1 MDSAMKALYPAAWLM
16 IILFLGW
23 SSNLLLNIQE
33 VWSETNEL
41 HKLSSNL
48 DTMVETWRNLNKPGN
63 DVLENYEVTKQRLA
77 FEVYAEN
84 FETALD
90 VVLESARD
98 NRTLIPLLDALEREQ
113 ITATALAK
121 EIFSLTELRETLRLS
136 GESEELIR
144 QKETEAANRMALM
157 DQSFHK
163 GLDHILM
170 SKNAVLE
177 HEQGLE
183 ARQRVNFK
191 RLYMMLLVALVASAL
206 SVELLRRTTRQRK
219 ALSDS
224 ATRINTIMN
233 NVIDGIITVD
243 KNGLIESFSPPAA
256 KIFKCSTD
264 KWLGQDFPVLLD
276 EGSRTIYRDRMKR
289 GSETGM
295 PSFDS
300 SECELRGRYPDGT
313 TFPIE
318 LAVKRVIVHGR
329 VLLIHLVRDITDR
342 KKADERQRLAAS
354 VFENATEG
362 IMITDVNGMIQFVNP
377 AFTTITKYESKEA
390 IGNNPRILKSGR
402 QDRQFYESMWRSIL
416 ERGVWQGEIWN
427 RRKDGEIFPQWLTI
441 SAIKDNWGVITNY
454 VGITWDISERKRA
467 EEEAKQ
473 HQEELAHVMRLST
486 MGEMASGMAHELN
499 QPLTAVASY
508 CEAACKLLDE
518 QPIIPE
524 KLGDI
529 LKRAQEQSYRAG
541 DIIRRLRQFVS
552 KGTTQK
558 EIIEIDKLIHSAM
571 DFLEWE
577 LRDTQVNIE
586 FNHCGLGCRSMVDKV
601 QIEQV
606 LLNLVRNSLD
616 AIRNAGIKDG
626 SVLLKTQ
633 ILPGNMI
640 EVTVSDNGPGIGEE
654 MVDRLFHPFQTNKE
668 TGMGMGLSISRSI
681 IEAHGGK
688 LWGSVATKKGAVFGF
703 NLPLADG

>member
-1 MDSAMKALYPAAWLM
+1 MRVLYPAAWLV

-23 SSNLLLNIQE
+23 SSNLLLNIQQ
-33 VWSETNEL
+33 VWSETSDL
-41 HKLSSNL
+41 QKLSNNL
-48 DTMVETWRNLNKPGN
+48 DALVDTWRNLNRPGN

-77 FEVYAEN
+77 YEVYAEK

-90 VVLESARD
+90 VVLHSARD
-98 NRTLIPLLDALEREQ
+98 NRTLAPLLDALERER
-113 ITATALAK
+113 ITAARLAQ
-121 EIFSLTELRETLRLS
+121 EIFSLTELRESLRLS
-136 GESEELIR
+136 GKSEESIR
-144 QKETEAANRMALM
+144 QKETEAANRMAVM
-157 DQSFHK
+157 DQSFHN
-163 GLDHILM
+163 GLDYILM
-170 SKNAVLE
+170 SKDAVLK
-177 HEQGLE
+177 HEQDLE

-206 SVELLRRTTRQRK
+206 SVELLRRTMRQRK
-219 ALSDS
+219 ALGDS
-224 ATRINTIMN
+224 AIRINTIMN

-243 KNGLIESFSPPAA
+243 ANGRIESISPPAA
-256 KIFKCSTD
+256 RIFKCSTD
-264 KWLGQDFPVLLD
+264 KLLGQDFSVLLD
-276 EGSRTIYRDRMKR
+276 EGSRNVYHDSLN
-289 GSETGM
+289 SESE
-295 PSFDS
+295 PVIPAFDS
-300 SECELRGRYPDGT
+300 SECEMRGRYPDGA
-313 TFPIE
+313 TFPLE

-362 IMITDVNGMIQFVNP
+362 ILITDVKGTIQFVNP
-377 AFTTITKYESKEA
+377 AFTAITQYEAKEA
-390 IGNNPRILKSGR
+390 IGENPRMLQSGR
-402 QDRQFYESMWRSIL
+402 QDREFYESMWNSIL
-416 ERGVWQGEIWN
+416 ELGRWQGEIWN
-427 RRKDGEIFPQWLTI
+427 RRKNGEIFPQWLTI
-441 SAIKDNWGVITNY
+441 SAIKDNWGSITNY

-467 EEEAKQ
+467 EEEAKH

-508 CEAACKLLDE
+508 CETACKMLDE
-518 QPIIPE
+518 QPSIPE
-524 KLGDI
+524 KLTDI
-529 LKRAQEQSYRAG
+529 LKRAQEQTYRAG

-558 EIIEIDKLIHSAM
+558 EIIEIDKLIHSAL

-577 LRDTQVNIE
+577 HRDTKVSIE
-586 FNHCGLGCRSMVDKV
+586 FNHCGHNCRSMVDKV

-606 LLNLVRNSLD
+606 LLNLVRNSLE
-616 AIRNAGIKDG
+616 AIRNAGIEKG

-633 ILPGNMI
+633 VLPGNRV
-640 EVTVSDNGPGIGEE
+640 EVTVSDNGPGVGEE
-654 MVDRLFHPFQTNKE
+654 MVDRLFQPFQTNKE

-688 LWGSVATKKGAVFGF
+688 LWASMASANGAVFGF
-703 NLPLADG
+703 SLPLADG